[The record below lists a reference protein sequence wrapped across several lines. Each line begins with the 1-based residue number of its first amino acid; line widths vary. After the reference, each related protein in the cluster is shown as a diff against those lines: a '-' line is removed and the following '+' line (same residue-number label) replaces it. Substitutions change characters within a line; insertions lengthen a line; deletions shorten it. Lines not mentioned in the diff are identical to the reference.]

1 MYPPVSC
8 TRLHNFKRMEELKR
22 MRPREKGYRLFVLEK
37 ANGIYDASAAKKH
50 KALGNQVTL
59 SSRLCLRSCICT
71 GRGLMRIISKVSGI

>member
-1 MYPPVSC
+1 
-8 TRLHNFKRMEELKR
+8 

-37 ANGIYDASAAKKH
+37 ANGMYDASAAKKH